1 MVTAK
6 QVQQLRQM
14 TNCGMMECKKAL
26 EEAMGNIDK
35 AAEILR
41 ISGAAKVVKK
51 SGRSTEQGIIE
62 SYIHAGG
69 KVGVLLKLNCE
80 TDFVASNELFG
91 RLAHDLAMHIA
102 AMNPMYVNAEDI
114 PEEVKENE
122 RRIYKDQFSGSGKP
136 EEIISKIIEGKMQ
149 NYAAE
154 VALLEQAYVKDQD
167 KKVKDIISEYISKLG
182 ENIRVGGFVRYEI

>member
-1 MVTAK
+1 MITAK

-26 EEAMGNIDK
+26 EEAAGNIDK

-41 ISGAAKVVKK
+41 TTGAAKAVKK
-51 SGRSTEQGIIE
+51 SDRSTGQGIIE

-69 KVGVLLKLNCE
+69 KVGVLLKLNSE
-80 TDFVASNELFG
+80 TDFVAKNELFKH
-91 RLAHDLAMHIA
+91 LAHDLAMHIA
-102 AMNPMYVNAEDI
+102 AMSPMYVNAEDI

-122 RRIYKDQFSGSGKP
+122 RRIYKVQFSGSGKP
-136 EEIISKIIEGKMQ
+136 EEIITKIIEGKMQ

-154 VALLEQAYVKDQD
+154 VALLEQGYVKDPD
-167 KKVKDIISEYISKLG
+167 KKVKDIIDEHIAKLG

>member
-1 MVTAK
+1 
-6 QVQQLRQM
+6 
-14 TNCGMMECKKAL
+14 MECKKAL

-69 KVGVLLKLNCE
+69 KVGVLLKLNSE
-80 TDFVASNELFG
+80 TDFVARNELFR

-102 AMNPMYVNAEDI
+102 AMNPMYVSAGDI

-122 RRIYKDQFSGSGKP
+122 RRIYRDQFSDSGKP

-154 VALLEQAYVKDQD
+154 IALLEQAYVKDQD
-167 KKVKDIISEYISKLG
+167 KKVKDIINEYISKLG